1 MKKNII
7 FIFLTFSISL
17 FSQQTY
23 SDLPE
28 CAKAELNQIK
38 IPSDSSFLKQ
48 FFIKLDSLKTNKKG
62 RINVLHIGGSHVQ
75 ADMYTHVIR
84 QRIDDWVEE
93 QRSARGLIFP
103 YSAAKTNNP
112 YNYITTFGG
121 EWKAARN
128 SVRQFDIEQGMTGIL
143 IHTSDDSSWI
153 NIELNRD
160 SSDRYLTNRV
170 FLLGRSM
177 RGNFEPVLSLA
188 NDKKVEPK
196 INDRGFV
203 FELDTLVSSFKIML
217 KQKNPFVLEQ
227 DTFVVTGIIPENDAF
242 GVVYHTIGVNGASVP
257 SYLNCV
263 DFEQD
268 LHLIKPDLA
277 VFAIGINDAMDRHF
291 SDSVFCA
298 NYDSLLT
305 KIRCVNPNCA
315 FVFIT
320 NNDSYKKIRRKR
332 KRIYVVN
339 RNGIVAQQSFYSL
352 AKKWNGGVYD
362 LFEIMGGLSSMSK
375 WQQKGLARPDKI
387 HFSRKGYELIGT
399 MYSDA
404 FLKLYH
410 EMK

>member
-48 FFIKLDSLKTNKKG
+48 FFMKLDSVKTNKKG

-121 EWKAARN
+121 EWKSARN

-143 IHTSDDSSWI
+143 IHTSDVSSWI

-217 KQKNPFVLEQ
+217 KQKNPFVFEQ

-242 GVVYHTIGVNGASVP
+242 GVVYHTIGVN
-257 SYLNCV
+257 
-263 DFEQD
+263 
-268 LHLIKPDLA
+268 
-277 VFAIGINDAMDRHF
+277 
-291 SDSVFCA
+291 
-298 NYDSLLT
+298 
-305 KIRCVNPNCA
+305 
-315 FVFIT
+315 
-320 NNDSYKKIRRKR
+320 
-332 KRIYVVN
+332 
-339 RNGIVAQQSFYSL
+339 
-352 AKKWNGGVYD
+352 
-362 LFEIMGGLSSMSK
+362 
-375 WQQKGLARPDKI
+375 
-387 HFSRKGYELIGT
+387 
-399 MYSDA
+399 
-404 FLKLYH
+404 
-410 EMK
+410 